1 MTTPQDFEFDAA
13 YRGET
18 ARLGRG
24 VRAPWS
30 LGEPQPE
37 LAALIEQDKF
47 HGDVLDVGCGEAALS
62 LDLAERGYTTVGLD
76 LSPAAIELARA

>member
-18 ARLGRG
+18 GRLGRG

-37 LAALIEQDKF
+37 LAALIEQGKF
-47 HGDVLDVGCGEAALS
+47 TATSSMSAA
-62 LDLAERGYTTVGLD
+62 AKPPCRWI
-76 LSPAAIELARA
+76 SPSAAASR